1 MQAGTLPV
9 LTEADVGSD
18 QFSEAPCVALLLQHS
33 AKMVVGTQNGEGR
46 RFRQCVTFSLR
57 FYFEMIL
64 LATMKNLRLMF
75 SAAVVGSAVLG
86 IGTASAALASNEND
100 GGNETG
106 GFRLLGPGGVV
117 TDGVN
122 PVFHRSLRAAASS
135 AYGYAPGLASK
146 RRDHVKK

>member
-1 MQAGTLPV
+1 MFTKTKIAR
-9 LTEADVGSD
+9 
-18 QFSEAPCVALLLQHS
+18 
-33 AKMVVGTQNGEGR
+33 MV
-46 RFRQCVTFSLR
+46 
-57 FYFEMIL
+57 
-64 LATMKNLRLMF
+64 LATALT
-75 SAAVVGSAVLG
+75 
-86 IGTASAALASNEND
+86 IGTASVALASNEND

-106 GFRLLGPGGVV
+106 GYRLLGPGGVV